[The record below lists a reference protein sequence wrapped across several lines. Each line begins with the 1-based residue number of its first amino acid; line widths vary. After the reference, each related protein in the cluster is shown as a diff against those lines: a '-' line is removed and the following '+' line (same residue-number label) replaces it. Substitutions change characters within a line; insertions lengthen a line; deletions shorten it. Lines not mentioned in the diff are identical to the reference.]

1 MMGRNNRRK
10 GAGSLTQL
18 LGAESV
24 DTREYHGHAGDLIRI
39 EPFTLFKVDKV
50 LVAIR
55 AEKAGLIEHG
65 LAKLEPR
72 TDPWLYTA
80 TSDNP
85 ETDDWSV
92 AVTAV
97 RVLSAGLRT
106 APKRRCSYGSGTV
119 QASSGPH
126 RS

>member
-10 GAGSLTQL
+10 GVGSLTQL

-72 TDPWLYTA
+72 TDQWLYTA

-92 AVTAV
+92 TVTAV
-97 RVLSAGLRT
+97 RAPGPALRT
-106 APKRRCSYGSGTV
+106 PPKKRCWYGSATFHG
-119 QASSGPH
+119 SFGPH